1 MAKGRQ
7 TRQPPSKPPRRP
19 PGAKRSPPPPDI
31 AQPAS
36 AQERY
41 TPAQILNALS
51 QSRGMVTAAARL
63 LHCGRQC
70 IYDYKAKYP
79 EIDQALL
86 DEREMQLDR
95 TELKLF
101 AAIDKGEG
109 WAITLYLKTI
119 GRSRGYIEKQDIGLD
134 ALTLEQLVLLAQQKR
149 AAKKAAHA

>member
-1 MAKGRQ
+1 
-7 TRQPPSKPPRRP
+7 
-19 PGAKRSPPPPDI
+19 
-31 AQPAS
+31 
-36 AQERY
+36 
-41 TPAQILNALS
+41 
-51 QSRGMVTAAARL
+51 MVTAAARL